1 LKFTHS
7 FNGLPVNDGGIA
19 SLVEKPVKMYTDKS
33 AKEIAFELGFSD
45 PVQFSRLFKRETGI
59 TPGDFKRQG
68 ILSSTHKKEAVHRN

>member
-1 LKFTHS
+1 
-7 FNGLPVNDGGIA
+7 
-19 SLVEKPVKMYTDKS
+19 MYTDKS

-45 PVQFSRLFKRETGI
+45 PVQFSRLFKSETGI